1 MFITFS
7 NVSGNA
13 IKLIKYTINQNYAQH
28 EIEELNFNL
37 QLRRIGM
44 ESKKSL
50 KRNLSSLEEAEKRKE
65 DLRPLSKSFLQFY
78 SLDST
83 SKLVPNRN

>member
-83 SKLVPNRN
+83 SKLVRNRN